1 MLLLCKMFIGVQ
13 MHDQKVAPLIIEV
26 SLLLSCC
33 SSVFNNVIPHVC
45 TKQLLKL

>member
-26 SLLLSCC
+26 LSPSILLLFC
-33 SSVFNNVIPHVC
+33 
-45 TKQLLKL
+45 L